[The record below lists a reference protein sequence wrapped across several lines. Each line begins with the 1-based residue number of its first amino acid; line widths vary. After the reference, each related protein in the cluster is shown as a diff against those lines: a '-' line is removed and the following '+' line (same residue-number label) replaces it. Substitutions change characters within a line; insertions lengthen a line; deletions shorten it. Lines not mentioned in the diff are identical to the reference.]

1 MLSVTAVLVL
11 LIGAVNVINF
21 ISMDNELNQMLSMIS
36 NNGGTIPGFSDNKK
50 QTPKK
55 DRIFDAE
62 TQFSTRYF
70 VLHYNS
76 DGELLNYNLEHI
88 AAVTEDDAY
97 NYLEIA
103 MKHGEGTGYKS
114 SYIYRVTQIE
124 EGRYE
129 AIFLNCQNELN
140 SMQTYAVAS
149 VSAGLG
155 CILLVF
161 ALIWFFSKE
170 AIDPTVRS
178 MEKQKQFITDA
189 SHELKTPLTV
199 ISTCQKVLEMEV
211 GQQKWIDKTLIQV
224 DKMRS
229 LVEELVTLSRLDE
242 DKPPMQITRFDVSE
256 AVEETALSFQDF
268 AVEQGHELSLN
279 IQPGLTFCGDQL
291 SVRQLV
297 SILLDNAVK
306 YSTDNG
312 MIQLKLESA
321 KKGIQIKVSNQ
332 CQPMD
337 KSELNKL
344 FDRFYRSDKSRSRQT
359 GGFGLGLSIANSIT
373 ELHHGSIK
381 ATMPTEN
388 SIEFTANLT
397 NQKPNKK

>member
-11 LIGAVNVINF
+11 LIGTVNIINY
-21 ISMDNELNQMLSMIS
+21 ISIDNDLNQMLSMIS
-36 NNGGTIPGFSDNKK
+36 NNGGTIPGFSDDKK
-50 QTPKK
+50 QVPRR
-55 DRIFDAE
+55 DRMYDAE

-76 DGELLNYNLEHI
+76 DGELLNYNLDHI
-88 AAVTEDDAY
+88 AAVTENEAS

-103 MKHGEGTGYKS
+103 IKHGEGTGYKD
-114 SYIYRVTQIE
+114 SYVYRVTQIG
-124 EGRYE
+124 EGHYE
-129 AIFLNCQNELN
+129 AIFMNCQNELN
-140 SMQTYAVAS
+140 SMRTYAVAS

-161 ALIWFFSKE
+161 ALIWFFSKK
-170 AIDPTVRS
+170 AIEPTISS

-199 ISTCQKVLEMEV
+199 ISTSQRVLEMEV
-211 GQQKWIDKTLIQV
+211 GQQKWIDKTLTQV

-256 AVEETALSFQDF
+256 AIEDTALSFQDF
-268 AVEQGHELSLN
+268 AVEQGHELSLS

-306 YSTDNG
+306 YSTDGGKIN
-312 MIQLKLESA
+312 LKLESA
-321 KKGIQIKVSNQ
+321 KKGIQIRVSNQ

-337 KSELNKL
+337 KSELDKL

-359 GGFGLGLSIANSIT
+359 GGFGLGLSIANNIS

-381 ATMPTEN
+381 ATMPDEN
-388 SIEFTANLT
+388 CIEFTANLT
-397 NQKPNKK
+397 NQKPTKK